1 LNPNVVISATAT
13 RTRQAWNGLRAPSGR
28 APRLLAF
35 VKDLLTFL
43 RLLTLLLLFAGSL
56 AISDGAITYDFELK
70 SDEAISPR
78 TLKQF
83 RDPATTEDDF
93 LELLTTLPSIADE
106 PASVWG
112 DIVADAHY
120 DAHYDARRRR
130 LALAVLIRRHVKERM
145 SLSDLAHLIP
155 RNNLI
160 NSGEVKTR
168 DGAQESG
175 RPRFW
180 SSAGVYFVRLF
191 ADPTPAPYGAGGVS
205 FTFVLDRKG
214 RKAKALLVSALRGR
228 TSPKLNEIRLLD
240 LKPVFEFF
248 KFGPIH

>member
-1 LNPNVVISATAT
+1 LNPNTAVSRNAAQT
-13 RTRQAWNGLRAPSGR
+13 GQTWSKPPAPCGR

-35 VKDLLTFL
+35 FKVTLAFL
-43 RLLTLLLLFAGSL
+43 RFLTLLLLFAGSL
-56 AISDGAITYDFELK
+56 AVSDGALPYDFELK
-70 SDEAISPR
+70 SDEAIPPN
-78 TLKQF
+78 TLKQI
-83 RDPATTEDDF
+83 RNPATTEDDF
-93 LELLTTLPSIADE
+93 LGLLRLLPYIADE

-112 DIVADAHY
+112 EIVADE
-120 DAHYDARRRR
+120 HYDARRRR
-130 LALAVLIRRHVKERM
+130 MALAELIRRHVKGRI

-160 NSGEVKTR
+160 YPDEVKTGG
-168 DGAQESG
+168 GAQESG

-191 ADPTPAPYGAGGVS
+191 ADPTGLRGVS

-214 RKAKALLVSALRGR
+214 RKPKALLVSALRGR
-228 TSPKLNEIRLLD
+228 MSPKLSEIRLLD

-248 KFGPIH
+248 KFGPFP